1 MSGGFVGLVFLGLV
15 SCVLHSEQ
23 VREAEQGTCSW
34 GRSFVGLMKV
44 LIQVKPQQHTS
55 DISSHPKREE
65 PKFTWD
71 VNKFFWITFY
81 GDS

>member
-1 MSGGFVGLVFLGLV
+1 MSGGFAGLVFLGLV

-23 VREAEQGTCSW
+23 VREPEEGTCSW
-34 GRSFVGLMKV
+34 GKSFVGLVRV
-44 LIQVKPQQHTS
+44 LIQFKSQHTS

-71 VNKFFWITFY
+71 VNKFFLTTFF
-81 GDS
+81 GVS